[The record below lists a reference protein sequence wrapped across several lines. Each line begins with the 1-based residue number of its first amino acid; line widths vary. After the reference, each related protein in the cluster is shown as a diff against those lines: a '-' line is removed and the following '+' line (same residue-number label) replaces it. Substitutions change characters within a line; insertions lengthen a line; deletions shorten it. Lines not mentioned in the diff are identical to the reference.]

1 MKAFTWIL
9 LLGGIAGGLLA
20 GEGLAE
26 PVSTPQ
32 PNRAATC
39 LPPEQHNFELL
50 ITHRSEAELP
60 SWTGQIFALSTGK
73 PAGSVASNAR
83 CQQLAKGNYVLMLH
97 FARPL
102 PETAQLRPF
111 TFAIADNTKTTFT
124 LLLGRSA
131 EPEMERGMVRTGADF
146 IETDSRRGRDYI
158 NFELPKN
165 QPELCLKKCQDDQ
178 NCDAYS
184 YVSAPDSPVARC
196 WLIHGAAVPRPD
208 PHGVSGVI
216 TRDSAPYKVTI
227 TTEPRD

>member
-20 GEGLAE
+20 GVGVAE
-26 PVSTPQ
+26 QASPPQ
-32 PNRAATC
+32 QNRAATC

-50 ITHRSEAELP
+50 ITRRSETELP
-60 SWTGQIFALSTGK
+60 SWTGQIFALNTGK
-73 PAGSVASNAR
+73 PAGKVSSTAR
-83 CQQLAKGNYVLMLH
+83 CQQLAAGNYVLMLH
-97 FARPL
+97 FDKL
-102 PETAQLRPF
+102 FSEVEELRPF
-111 TFAIADNTKTTFT
+111 TFSIAENAKTTFT
-124 LLLGRSA
+124 LLLGHSE

-184 YVSAPDSPVARC
+184 YVSAPDSSAARC
-196 WLIHGAAVPRPD
+196 WLIHGAAVPRPE
-208 PHGVSGVI
+208 PHGTSGVI
-216 TRDSAPYKVTI
+216 TRDSVPYKVTI